1 MATTKRAGG
10 RASASRSKL
19 PEVPWRQ
26 PQLAPIVLISGPE
39 KFFAAE
45 AVSGLRSLSR
55 HENPDVEITELDA
68 SAYAAGELT
77 TLVSPS
83 LFMEPRLVI
92 VDRVEHSVDA
102 FLEEAIAYLG
112 QTIPDTVL
120 VLRHG
125 GGVRGKKLLDAVRKF
140 DGAVEI
146 ACVTP
151 KANELFD
158 FASAEFR
165 VRGRRAEPPAVQ
177 ALVAAFNSDLAELA
191 AACRQ
196 LIEVSE
202 GEITTRLVDRYYGG
216 RVETTGFKI
225 ADAAI
230 AGRVS
235 EALVLAR
242 SGFQTGLNPV
252 PIVSA
257 LAMKLR
263 TMARVSGLGGSD
275 AQLAG
280 RVGAAPWQ
288 VGQARRELR
297 DWDDRS
303 LGSAIMLTAETDAM
317 VKGGS
322 RDPEFAVE
330 RLVRRIAAR
339 EF

>member
-1 MATTKRAGG
+1 MATTRRAGG
-10 RASASRSKL
+10 KSSASRSKL
-19 PEVPWRQ
+19 PEVPWRE
-26 PQLAPIVLISGPE
+26 PRLAPIILISGTE
-39 KFFAAE
+39 KFFASE
-45 AVSGLRSLSR
+45 AISGLRSLSR
-55 HENPDVEITELDA
+55 HENPEVEITELDA
-68 SAYAAGELT
+68 STYAAGELS

-92 VDRVEHSVDA
+92 VERVEHTVDA
-102 FLEEAIAYLG
+102 FIDEAIAYLG
-112 QTIPDTVL
+112 QLVPDTVL
-120 VLRHG
+120 VLHHG
-125 GGVRGKKLLDAVRKF
+125 GGVRGKKLLDAVRKV
-140 DGAVEI
+140 DGAIEI
-146 ACVTP
+146 PCITP

-158 FASAEFR
+158 FAMAEFR
-165 VRGRRAEPPAVQ
+165 ARGRRAEPPAVQ

-196 LIEVSE
+196 LMEVSE
-202 GEITTRLVDRYYGG
+202 GEVTTKLVDRYYGG

-230 AGRVS
+230 AGRTS
-235 EALVLAR
+235 EALVLTRA
-242 SGFQTGLNPV
+242 GLHTGLNPV

-257 LAMKLR
+257 VAMKLR

-303 LGSAIMLTAETDAM
+303 LGAAIMLTAETDAL

-322 RDPEFAVE
+322 RDPEYAVE